1 MAYIQMAQ
9 GEQAFIVTTLQG
21 GTVSPA
27 IPAAAAAWGLA
38 LMATAIG
45 ANTFANKTRTNANTG
60 AGGTVQ
66 EIGQTTAAGY
76 GRAAGITRNAT
87 GWPNPTQPGGNTS
100 YTTTAPQQ
108 TFTFT
113 GTPAVNGALS
123 WFLCKSTTLGA
134 SDLMFGADLAATRNF
149 GNGDTENVTCTYQQ
163 T

>member
-1 MAYIQMAQ
+1 MAYILMAQ

-21 GTVSPA
+21 GAVSPA
-27 IPAAAAAWGLA
+27 IPGSGVAWGLA

-66 EIGQTTAAGY
+66 EIGQTTQNGY
-76 GRAAGITRNAT
+76 GRATGITRNAT
-87 GWPNPTQPGGNTS
+87 GWPNPTQPGGNSS

-113 GTPAVNGALS
+113 GAPSVNGALS
-123 WFLCKSTTLGA
+123 WFLGKSSTRGTD
-134 SDLMFGADLAATRNF
+134 DLMFGADLAAVRNF
-149 GNGDTENVTCTYQQ
+149 ANGDTENVTVSYQQ